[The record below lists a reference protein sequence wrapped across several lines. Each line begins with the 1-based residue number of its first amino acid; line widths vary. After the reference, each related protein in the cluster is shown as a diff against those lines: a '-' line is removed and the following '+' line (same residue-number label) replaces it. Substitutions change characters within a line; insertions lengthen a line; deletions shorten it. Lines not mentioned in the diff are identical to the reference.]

1 MRYVGYEQMKNVRT
15 LPGVAQRRPAGLALL
30 VLMFVS
36 LALLA
41 LNRMENSYVRDVRWK
56 ITEWMTPV
64 LSAAIVPLEPLRR
77 AGHNAAEMVNLV
89 GELERLRN
97 ENQQLKGWQWRAS
110 ELERKLAD
118 LSASSNAARDSKIDF
133 VTARVI
139 AHSSGAFVR
148 SAMINAG
155 REEGIKTGYP
165 VMGGDGLVG
174 RIDDAG
180 PNAARVQLL
189 TDFNSRV
196 PVLIGRTAIR
206 AILAGDNGPSP
217 RLIYVGSDT
226 EVKSGDDVS
235 ASGVGGIFPRGLRIG
250 TVVDTGQPMRVRL
263 NGNFDALEYLS
274 VLFYESP
281 TIELLGGDGA
291 VKGAAVS
298 KKAPAAAVPQ

>member
-1 MRYVGYEQMKNVRT
+1 MRYVGYEQMKGLRT
-15 LPGVAQRRPAGLALL
+15 LPGVRQRRPAGLALL

-77 AGHNAAEMVNLV
+77 AGHNAAEMVDLV

-118 LSASSNAARDSKIDF
+118 LSASSNTARDSKIDF

-155 REEGIKTGYP
+155 REQGIKTGYP

-174 RIDDAG
+174 RIDDTG

-196 PVLIGRTAIR
+196 PVLIGRSAIR

-217 RLIYVGSDT
+217 KLIYVGSDT
-226 EVKSGDDVS
+226 EVKPGDDVS

-250 TVVDTGQPMRVRL
+250 TVADIGQPMRVRL

-281 TIELLGGDGA
+281 AIELLDGDGA

-298 KKAPAAAVPQ
+298 KKSPAAAVPQ